1 MKNNKKDIT
10 KLKYVKLNSTN
21 NLNKIGEEMAQ
32 NSPLDVKEQEE
43 MNINKPTYKKFD
55 DVYNKSEINAGKIKE
70 SISVDSMQAKFEST
84 KLKTPIAKIGAINFK
99 LPKFLA
105 DRENQKKQIESLKS
119 PESTS
124 IFGGSLPFTQENFGD
139 NPNSFTTIF
148 KKDND
153 KINGFQRV
161 FRKSVLFLILQQL
174 SFLAISFVMITG
186 LGLNFASTT
195 ASIISM
201 IVILSLVVLY
211 SAITSI
217 FYIIV
222 ADRSYIWIS
231 LCLQSVLLIAIYWVL
246 GLGIFAPV
254 TLLLSFLVFVLS
266 YFAYLEVEKIQVS
279 TRFFSI
285 GYVTSEALKILSTVA
300 IITICLGIFN
310 VVTIQTPK
318 AFISKNLINND
329 GIYNSVVL
337 GNSFPFNIV
346 SLNKIALSGDKYI
359 INNDGIVESAGKVVD
374 FRSFL
379 LKNAKQST
387 LLSESE
393 KREIRNTCDTITEK
407 ECSTKLTL
415 EQDKKLKI
423 AIKAENSSYNSL
435 SFGLDEV
442 LDKKNFKDVLR
453 AFYSDKVDD
462 LNNQSSTINEIS
474 YLRPFKQYIDP
485 ILPNIIQAAV
495 AIILFVILSFFKF
508 LMNIVTSIIIWIIW
522 KFLLITGFAKIDIE
536 LVESEIVSI

>member
-1 MKNNKKDIT
+1 MKNNKKDIA
-10 KLKYVKLNSTN
+10 KLKYVKLNGAN
-21 NLNKIGEEMAQ
+21 NLNKIGEEVSSKSNANQ
-32 NSPLDVKEQEE
+32 DKIEE
-43 MNINKPTYKKFD
+43 INMSKPTYKKFED
-55 DVYNKSEINAGKIKE
+55 EAPNKSEINSSKIKKA
-70 SISVDSMQAKFEST
+70 ISVDNMKAAKEEEKDTVS
-84 KLKTPIAKIGAINFK
+84 KIGSINFK

-105 DRENQKKQIESLKS
+105 DRENQKKQIESLKN
-119 PESTS
+119 PETETS
-124 IFGGSLPFTQENFGD
+124 FGGNLPFTQENFGN

-161 FRKSVLFLILQQL
+161 FRKSVLFLILQLL
-174 SFLAISFVMITG
+174 SFFAISFVMITG

-195 ASIISM
+195 GIILSMSIIFGL
-201 IVILSLVVLY
+201 IIAYAAV
-211 SAITSI
+211 TSI

-222 ADRSYIWIS
+222 ADRSYIWVS
-231 LCLQSVLLIAIYWVL
+231 LCLQSLILIGIYALL
-246 GLGIFAPV
+246 GLGIFSPV
-254 TLLLSFLVFVLS
+254 TILFAFLIFILS
-266 YFAYLEVEKIQVS
+266 YFAYLEIEKIQIS

-300 IITICLGIFN
+300 ILTICLGIFN
-310 VVTIQTPK
+310 VVTIQSPK

-329 GIYNSVVL
+329 GIYSSVVL
-337 GNSFPFNIV
+337 GNSFPFNVI
-346 SLNKIALSGDKYI
+346 SLNKIALNGDKYV
-359 INNDGIVESAGKVVD
+359 INNDGVVEAAGKTVD

-379 LKNAKQST
+379 LKNIKQSA
-387 LLSESE
+387 LLTEAE
-393 KREIRNTCDTITEK
+393 KKEIRTGCDTITEK
-407 ECSTKLTL
+407 ECSTKLFI
-415 EQDKKLKI
+415 EQDKKLKT
-423 AIKAENSSYNSL
+423 AIKAENSSYSSL

-462 LNNQSSTINEIS
+462 LNNQSATINEIS

-495 AIILFVILSFFKF
+495 AIAVFIILSFFKF
-508 LMNIVTSIIIWIIW
+508 LMNILTSILIWFIW
-522 KFLLITGFAKIDIE
+522 KIMLITGFAKIDVE